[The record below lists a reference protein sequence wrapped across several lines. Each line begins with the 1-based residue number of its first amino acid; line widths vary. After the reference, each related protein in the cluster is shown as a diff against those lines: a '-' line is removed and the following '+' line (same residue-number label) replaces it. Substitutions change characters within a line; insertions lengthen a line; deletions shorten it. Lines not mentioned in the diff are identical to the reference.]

1 MVKLSEP
8 IGAPGARERQKQATR
23 ASILQAALETFAE
36 RGFEGASIRDIA
48 AKVGVNHALIKYHF
62 EDKESL
68 WKAAVEFLFTRLDEE
83 MTVDPQSE
91 KDLSELDKV
100 KSFIRRYVH
109 YCAQHPEH
117 ARIMVQASV
126 RDDERLEW
134 ATRFIRRSHMSG
146 MSDLKAR
153 IRDGVWPNVSH
164 ISLIY
169 ILVAVCQT
177 FFMLAPEVKRIHGV
191 DPFSKKAI
199 DAHADA
205 IITLFFD
212 HKAPTNV

>member
-1 MVKLSEP
+1 MSKVSLSPEKT
-8 IGAPGARERQKQATR
+8 GVREQQKQETR
-23 ASILQAALETFAE
+23 ANILQAALETFAE
-36 RGFEGASIRDIA
+36 KGFEGASIRDIA

-62 EDKESL
+62 EDKGSL
-68 WKAAVEFLFTRLDEE
+68 WKEAVAFLFDRLNEE
-83 MTVDPQSE
+83 MAVPPGSE
-91 KDLSELDKV
+91 DGMSELERV
-100 KSFIRRYVH
+100 KAFVRRYVH

-134 ATRFIRRSHMSG
+134 AARFIKRSHLAG
-146 MSDLKAR
+146 MQDMKKH
-153 IRDGVWPNVSH
+153 IRNGVWPDVSH

-177 FFMLAPEVKRIHGV
+177 FFMLAPEVKRVHGIN
-191 DPFSKKAI
+191 PFSKKAI

-212 HKAPTNV
+212 HTAAR

>member
-1 MVKLSEP
+1 MDKIQE
-8 IGAPGARERQKQATR
+8 APEHLGVREQQKQATR
-23 ASILQAALETFAE
+23 ASILQAALEMFAE
-36 RGFEGASIRDIA
+36 KGFEGASIRDIA

-68 WKAAVEFLFTRLDEE
+68 WKAAVEFLFDRLNEE
-83 MTVDPQSE
+83 MTVAPESE
-91 KDLSELDKV
+91 EGLSELDRV
-100 KSFIRRYVH
+100 KNFVRRYVH

-134 ATRFIRRSHMSG
+134 ATRFIKRSHMAG
-146 MSDLKAR
+146 MTDLKKR
-153 IRDGVWPNVSH
+153 VREGIWPNVSH

-177 FFMLAPEVKRIHGV
+177 FFMLAPEVKRIHGI

-212 HKAPTNV
+212 HKSEN

>member
-1 MVKLSEP
+1 MVKIQEAPEP
-8 IGAPGARERQKQATR
+8 LGVREQQKQATR
-23 ASILQAALETFAE
+23 ASILQAALEMFAE
-36 RGFEGASIRDIA
+36 KGFEGASIRDIA

-68 WKAAVEFLFTRLDEE
+68 WKAAVEFLFDRLNEE
-83 MTVDPQSE
+83 MTVAPESE
-91 KDLSELDKV
+91 EGLSELDRV
-100 KSFIRRYVH
+100 KNFVRRYVH

-134 ATRFIRRSHMSG
+134 ATRFIKRSHMVG
-146 MSDLKAR
+146 MTDLKKHVR
-153 IRDGVWPNVSH
+153 EGIWPNVSH

-177 FFMLAPEVKRIHGV
+177 FFMLAPEVKRIHGI

-212 HKAPTNV
+212 HKSED